1 MSAPDLKP
9 EQDEEDLCLAI
20 CFINFILHLNM
31 MLITNLNNTQK
42 TCPWPSAIFISD
54 TSFEHDVDQKPVNS
68 SLSCGKG
75 KKQKQCC
82 LCFMEIPMLFI
93 RLTKTCIAF
102 SVSNSSDDP
111 IS

>member
-9 EQDEEDLCLAI
+9 EQDEENLCLAI

-75 KKQKQCC
+75 KK
-82 LCFMEIPMLFI
+82 
-93 RLTKTCIAF
+93 TKTMLSMFHGNPYAIHQAYKNMHRFFCF
-102 SVSNSSDDP
+102 KLF
-111 IS
+111 